1 MLSALHVKIPHLP
14 TLFSPNLSL
23 PLSPLPFT
31 LLLHSPHSSHPLRSP
46 PLLHS
51 SPFSSQRRAP
61 SWAMLV
67 AGSGG
72 SDKRGRGRLW
82 LRKRVMVAVG
92 EVRAAT
98 VVGLGKRDP
107 AGGDDG
113 RGGSGTPSPSHADAV
128 AATYPTCM
136 DPLVATT
143 GGEDMCALPPA
154 WIMLPL

>member
-1 MLSALHVKIPHLP
+1 
-14 TLFSPNLSL
+14 
-23 PLSPLPFT
+23 
-31 LLLHSPHSSHPLRSP
+31 
-46 PLLHS
+46 
-51 SPFSSQRRAP
+51 
-61 SWAMLV
+61 
-67 AGSGG
+67 
-72 SDKRGRGRLW
+72 
-82 LRKRVMVAVG
+82 MVAVG